1 MEADEKLK
9 WTNNKIHK
17 FCKAVAVA
25 EAVCVCVCVILWMHE
40 YLCRVPDNK

>member
-9 WTNNKIHK
+9 WTDNKIHK
-17 FCKAVAVA
+17 FCKVVAVA
-25 EAVCVCVCVILWMHE
+25 EAVCVCVILWMHE